1 MKYKDKKLESDLNGR
16 PFESF
21 NIGGLN
27 IAYAPKGE
35 LLNHRIHK
43 YRVEPFENADIVLNF
58 DEEWLKN
65 NTESVL
71 PMDLRRYNW
80 ASAYFA
86 QWAVIHSGFVLHAS
100 AVVYK
105 GNAYLFSALSG
116 TGKSTHTHL
125 WINNFEGS
133 FILNDDKPLIRE
145 IEGKFYACG
154 TPFSGKSDENENMTV
169 PLRALVWLK
178 RGEQNQIR
186 EVDADYAMK
195 YFFSEIMRMRNP
207 KLMKKQLALVSRVMD
222 KVRMFELCCNMD
234 NSAAKTAYNGIEE
247 IYRLKGEK

>member
-1 MKYKDKKLESDLNGR
+1 MKYKDKKLELDLNGR
-16 PFESF
+16 AYEAF

-27 IAYAPKGE
+27 VAYAPKGE
-35 LLNHRIHK
+35 LLNHRLRK
-43 YRVEPFENADIVLNF
+43 YRSEPFENADIVLNF
-58 DEEWLKN
+58 DEESIEK

-71 PMDLRRYNW
+71 PMDLRRYSL

-86 QWAVIHSGFVLHAS
+86 QWAVIYSGFVLHAS

-125 WINNFEGS
+125 WINNFDGS

-145 IEGKFYACG
+145 LDGKFYACG

-178 RGEQNQIR
+178 RGEKNEIR
-186 EVDADYAMK
+186 EVGADYAMK

-207 KLMKKQLALVSRVMD
+207 KLMKKQLELISRAMD
-222 KVRMFELCCNMD
+222 KVRMFELYCNTD
-234 NSAAKTAYNGIEE
+234 ISAAETAYNGIEE
-247 IYRLKGEK
+247 IYRLRGEK

>member
-1 MKYKDKKLESDLNGR
+1 MKYKDKKLELDSNGR
-16 PFESF
+16 PFEAWS
-21 NIGGLN
+21 IGGLKV
-27 IAYAPKGE
+27 AFAPEGE
-35 LLNHRIHK
+35 LLKHRLQK
-43 YRVEPFENADIVLNF
+43 YAAEPFENADVVLDFN
-58 DEEWLKN
+58 EKWLKE
-65 NTESVL
+65 NTESAL
-71 PMDLRRYNW
+71 PMDLRRYSW
-80 ASAYFA
+80 ASSYFA
-86 QWAVIHSGFVLHAS
+86 QWAVVNSGFVLHAS

-125 WINNFEGS
+125 WVENLDGA

-145 IEGKFYACG
+145 IDGRFYACG

-178 RGEQNQIR
+178 RGEKNEIR
-186 EVDADYAMK
+186 EVGADYAMK

-207 KLMKKQLALVSRVMD
+207 RLMKKQLALVSGAMD
-222 KVRMFELCCNMD
+222 KVRMFELCCNTD
-234 NSAAKTAYNGIEE
+234 KSAAETAYNGIEE